1 MFQAGD
7 LLVYGSTGVCRVLS
21 IDRRQERVAASVRSG
36 FTISLNP
43 SIRAV

>member
-21 IDRRQERVAASVRSG
+21 IDRRRNGGQHPSGAALLS
-36 FTISLNP
+36 
-43 SIRAV
+43 A